1 MEDEL
6 VKLYEYK
13 LDKEIVSK
21 CLEEGRDIQSKDV
34 ENEIHQILKDNKIYF
49 KNRIKE
55 NWKPKVGTQRKINEH
70 SLIAEIYVKE
80 TDFEQAQILIEEY
93 LK

>member
-1 MEDEL
+1 MESL
-6 VKLYEYK
+6 VKVYEYE
-13 LDKEIVSK
+13 LDKDIINK
-21 CLEEGRDIQSKDV
+21 CLEEGRDIKSKDV